1 MAYEA
6 LAGALL
12 KERKFDKMSE
22 LIDEALRRN
31 IRPSNDLCLK
41 YTSAL
46 HKAGNTY
53 WLKMVLLKMQES
65 GYTPCRKLLIAVI
78 CCLCEMR
85 NLDQVLELLDM
96 MHLSLNR
103 QNSANF
109 QLLH

>member
-1 MAYEA
+1 MAFEA

-41 YTSAL
+41 YISAL

-53 WLKMVLLKMQES
+53 WLKMQES
-65 GYTPCRKLLIAVI
+65 GYTPCRKLFIAV
-78 CCLCEMR
+78 M
-85 NLDQVLELLDM
+85 
-96 MHLSLNR
+96 LSV
-103 QNSANF
+103 ACVKCVTWIKFWNF
-109 QLLH
+109 WT